1 MKEQQQVT
9 ARQLQQQQKAQALA
23 SDSPDVQQSALADA
37 REEVAGHGDED
48 RVSVTPPLGLSLETP
63 GGGENE
69 AMPADTPDRA
79 VIDQSV
85 SQLSAADPA
94 EASPQ
99 TDPEPMVETPAPPR
113 LSEAA
118 ELSVD
123 ERIDVF
129 LEAIR
134 NRSWEQTN
142 RQPVNWADGAKPD
155 IQLPPSGY
163 SEIGGIGSGKV
174 KGQMLNAGRTFYP
187 GQAYEPEVS
196 DFAFALELHWSLAL
210 AWNAGQG
217 WPAGCC
223 CKHIMRLLMQLLSV
237 LLVSTLQKSYR
248 RSPQAAAAASANVDS
263 TACLCNSQ
271 LHQQCLWLAAR
282 KHHNMQSTVLC
293 TVCDSSGPAR
303 LSSGHTKTF
312 LWTQQAQHCSGKCCR
327 LFHTE

>member
-9 ARQLQQQQKAQALA
+9 ARQLQQQQKAQASA

-48 RVSVTPPLGLSLETP
+48 QVSATPRLGLSPEAP
-63 GGGENE
+63 GDG
-69 AMPADTPDRA
+69 ASADVPDRA
-79 VIDQSV
+79 VVEQSV

-99 TDPEPMVETPAPPR
+99 TDPEPMVETPAPRR

-163 SEIGGIGSGKV
+163 SEIGGIGSSKV
-174 KGQMLNAGRTFYP
+174 KGQMLNPGRTFYP

-196 DFAFALELHWSLAL
+196 DSCLCSGIALGAL
-210 AWNAGQG
+210 
-217 WPAGCC
+217 
-223 CKHIMRLLMQLLSV
+223 LLSGT
-237 LLVSTLQKSYR
+237 LLEDAQQGEAIHPVSAHAVVT
-248 RSPQAAAAASANVDS
+248 S
-263 TACLCNSQ
+263 TACQYFAETFSAIARSCCCSFC
-271 LHQQCLWLAAR
+271 QC
-282 KHHNMQSTVLC
+282 
-293 TVCDSSGPAR
+293 G
-303 LSSGHTKTF
+303 
-312 LWTQQAQHCSGKCCR
+312 QHPWP
-327 LFHTE
+327 L